1 MDGAVDPITH
11 AKRSSCQSSSYGR
24 SPSLPTTLVN
34 KPVLLL
40 NTPLSLSGVRPSGGC
55 NSCRSDRLALPDMQ
69 FKCPSTVPLF
79 LRSHSLTTTK
89 FICHHTPSCKMRII
103 FLSRRKAHPS
113 WELWETILVQKLEN
127 SRLTL
132 IRSLQV
138 SFAQPSLCRCNIANC
153 AKSADPGGCV

>member
-69 FKCPSTVPLF
+69 FKCPSTVPRF

-89 FICHHTPSCKMRII
+89 FICHRTPSCKMRII
-103 FLSRRKAHPS
+103 FLSRRKVHPS
-113 WELWETILVQKLEN
+113 WELWGNHPGPETRELETDTYPFP
-127 SRLTL
+127 SSIFCTAWP
-132 IRSLQV
+132 LQV
-138 SFAQPSLCRCNIANC
+138 QHR
-153 AKSADPGGCV
+153 